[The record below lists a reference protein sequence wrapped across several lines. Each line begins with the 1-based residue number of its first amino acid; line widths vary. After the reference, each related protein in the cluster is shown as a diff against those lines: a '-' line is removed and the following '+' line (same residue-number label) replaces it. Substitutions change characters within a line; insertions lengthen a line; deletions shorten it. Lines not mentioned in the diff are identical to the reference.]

1 MLSSSFVH
9 SDSDG
14 QSSIVSW
21 LSDQPND
28 PTQYEN
34 PVSVYNRKL
43 QKPQRTI
50 NRFKRRRLGELSP
63 NTAEPRLQDMEQT
76 GGSESRNK
84 RSTRSKTRAEALDG
98 SLGLPNM
105 DPKLRT
111 PVRNRPG
118 PRIGQ
123 EDDEPTPKAPL
134 QLQTLG
140 TIPILD
146 EASSEKWDFIQ
157 SEGSAE
163 NSESTASNRS
173 NSPRKA
179 RFDMQLAKVRVKNVT
194 FGAPGR
200 KLPASANN
208 LYQAMESIGLHQRV
222 LPSAIRSIIKNAVKI
237 LDKDMY
243 YNISSSDTEDSQT
256 HHARW
261 HRILRVLDAARE
273 CKDGDY
279 PESAWN
285 SEVHSRVL
293 RIALEGRES
302 KQVWYKD
309 LTTARISDRGLLPNI
324 PGFGPKSKMVDY
336 GIVIQPIVD
345 STLETNIERFCSELQ
360 IESVNQ
366 TNPNHVRFTPIAISI
381 ETKRA
386 AVEED
391 QAMLQL
397 NTWVSA
403 HFAKLNSLIGSYAP
417 NEMAKAEVRA
427 KVTMPILPLVKIQG
441 HDWKLL
447 IAEKKADLILI
458 HGELAIGCTMDHLGI
473 YKILASLRRL
483 ADWVNDEY
491 RPWWIRE
498 ILCKEE

>member
-1 MLSSSFVH
+1 MH
-9 SDSDG
+9 SDADG
-14 QSSIVSW
+14 QSSIISW

-34 PVSVYNRKL
+34 PVSVYGK
-43 QKPQRTI
+43 KPQRTA
-50 NRFKRRRLGELSP
+50 NKLKRRRLGELSP

-76 GGSESRNK
+76 GERESRSK
-84 RSTRSKTRAEALDG
+84 RSTRSKTRAEAGDG
-98 SLGLPNM
+98 SLGLQNM

-111 PVRNRPG
+111 PLRSRPG
-118 PRIGQ
+118 PSAGQ
-123 EDDEPTPKAPL
+123 DDDEPTPKAPL
-134 QLQTLG
+134 QFQNLG
-140 TIPILD
+140 AIPILD
-146 EASSEKWDFIQ
+146 GASSEKWDLIQ
-157 SEGSAE
+157 SEGSTS
-163 NSESTASNRS
+163 SEPTISSRS

-200 KLPASANN
+200 KLPASANS
-208 LYQAMESIGLHQRV
+208 LYEAIELIGLHQRV
-222 LPSAIRSIIKNAVKI
+222 LPSAIRSIIKNTVKT
-237 LDKDMY
+237 LDKDMF
-243 YNISSSDTEDSQT
+243 YNIGRYDTEDQQT

-261 HRILRVLDAARE
+261 QRILRVLDAARE

-302 KQVWYKD
+302 TQVWYKD
-309 LTTARISDRGLLPNI
+309 LRSARVSERSLLPNI

-336 GIVIQPIVD
+336 GIVIQPTVD
-345 STLETNIERFCSELQ
+345 SILEANIERFCSELQ
-360 IESVNQ
+360 IDSVNQ

-386 AVEED
+386 AIEED

-403 HFAKLNSLIGSYAP
+403 HFAKLDSLVGSYAP
-417 NEMAKAEVRA
+417 NEKAKAEVKA
-427 KVTMPILPLVKIQG
+427 KAIMPILPLVKIQG

-458 HGELAIGCTMDHLGI
+458 HGELAIGCTDSHLGV
-473 YKILASLRRL
+473 YTLLAALRRL
-483 ADWVNDEY
+483 AEWVNDEY

-498 ILCKEE
+498 ILCREE